1 MALINCPHCGKPISD
16 KAEKCIHCGIVLGK
30 TNNDIT
36 PLKTTE
42 LATNGYGKLTFE
54 WKGLWMAA
62 NTDIYITLNG
72 QGVGNQKSYSLKDG
86 FCFETPITSDYAN
99 IGIKLGKFFKYDK
112 ECHFEKGKNYT
123 CTFSYSRWTGALTY
137 IVTDDNGNVIS
148 RKGYS
153 IGRIIINILGAI
165 ALIGSLFYWCNYAI
179 EIINGDANSAEQVDV
194 SVNENQ
200 EKPLEEDCAD
210 RIIGT
215 YKFSDKYELNNWN
228 LVINKDGTCSLFEER
243 DSKGIWRGAWEYLKY
258 SNCFSITWSSCDNP
272 YENNLPFTS
281 KINYIDGE
289 SRYIYASNDAMK
301 AKDPNARYELL
312 NVASGEAKL
321 NDTKTFTS
329 MDLSAFMLHG
339 KVKSVE
345 ESYGGQV
352 SCTYY
357 FSEQGEL
364 AKAVMSEGDYR
375 CKIKKQTNKLILSF
389 ENPNDEYGGWGYV
402 YTIDNSGRLI
412 SYIYGSQDGGDE
424 TTYSNFNSNDWPT
437 RSKTI
442 AELGGAATIST
453 MSYSQIDE
461 YGNWTLQTSKDNE
474 GHEITLYRSIEYY

>member
-86 FCFETPITSDYAN
+86 FYFETPITSDYAN
-99 IGIKLGKFFKYDK
+99 IGIKLGQFFKYDK
-112 ECHFEKGKNYT
+112 ECHFEKGMNYT

-137 IVTDDNGNVIS
+137 VVTDENGNVIS

-165 ALIGSLFYWCNYAI
+165 VLIGSLFYWCNYAI
-179 EIINGDANSAEQVDV
+179 EIITGDANSAEQVDV

-200 EKPLEEDCAD
+200 EKPLEEDCAV

-243 DSKGIWRGAWEYLKY
+243 NPKGIWRGVWEYLKY
-258 SNCFSITWSSCDNP
+258 SNYFSLTWSSCDNP

-312 NVASGEAKL
+312 NVASGEANL

-329 MDLSAFMLHG
+329 MDLSALMLHG
-339 KVKSVE
+339 KVKRVT
-345 ESYGGQV
+345 ESYRERGANN
-352 SCTYY
+352 TI
-357 FSEQGEL
+357 FDFNEQG
-364 AKAVMSEGDYR
+364 
-375 CKIKKQTNKLILSF
+375 KLIRV
-389 ENPNDEYGGWGYV
+389 NDTSCRTSTVNDKYTIWYEDVKQV
-402 YTIDNSGRLI
+402 YTFDSKGRIIRL
-412 SYIYGSQDGGDE
+412 DE
-424 TTYSNFNSNDWPT
+424 DFDENCGASIEYSEYNERGWPT
-437 RSKTI
+437 KKVDLSASWVKI
-442 AELGGAATIST
+442 QLI
-453 MSYSQIDE
+453 YSVIDY
-461 YGNWTLQTSKDNE
+461 YGNWTQCESVTEND
-474 GHEITLYRSIEYY
+474 TLTIYREIEYYPIGQ